1 MAAREGARARG
12 HVQTNI
18 LPFQDEEGEED
29 LAPVGGP
36 RPDVLRSGA
45 GSPYV
50 FADQA
55 GHLLRKA
62 YQRHTA
68 VFQRLSID
76 PQITSVQL
84 YAMCAIAE
92 EGPCSL
98 TTLGRATAVD
108 PATTRGV
115 VERLRERGYVA
126 LDADPDD
133 KRRVKVSLTEKGA
146 ECVQRMIEPAQEVT
160 RETLKGLTVAEQVAL
175 SYLLKK
181 ISDHN

>member
-1 MAAREGARARG
+1 MSRRG
-12 HVQTNI
+12 
-18 LPFQDEEGEED
+18 E
-29 LAPVGGP
+29 
-36 RPDVLRSGA
+36 
-45 GSPYV
+45 PYV
-50 FADQA
+50 FAEQA

-68 VFQRLSID
+68 IFQKLSID

-98 TTLGRATAVD
+98 TMLGRATAVD

-126 LDADPDD
+126 LSADPQD
-133 KRRVKVSLTEKGA
+133 KRRVKVSLTEEGVD
-146 ECVQRMIEPAQEVT
+146 CVRRMIEPAQEVT
-160 RETLKGLTVAEQVAL
+160 SETLKGLTVAEQVAL

-181 ISDHN
+181 ICDPS

>member
-1 MAAREGARARG
+1 MPRG
-12 HVQTNI
+12 EPRVVV
-18 LPFQDEEGEED
+18 PFEAVDD
-29 LAPVGGP
+29 DSPICVGQP
-36 RPDVLRSGA
+36 RPDVLAPDDGE
-45 GSPYV
+45 PYA
-50 FADQA
+50 FSEQA

-68 VFQRLSID
+68 IFQKLSID

-98 TTLGRATAVD
+98 TKLGRATAVD

-115 VERLRERGYVA
+115 VERLRERGYVSLA
-126 LDADPDD
+126 ADPND
-133 KRRVKVSLTEKGA
+133 KRRVQVSLTEEGI
-146 ECVQRMIEPAQEVT
+146 ECVRRMVMPAQEVT
-160 RETLKGLTVAEQVAL
+160 RETLKGLNIAEQVAL

-181 ISDHN
+181 ISDHS

>member
-1 MAAREGARARG
+1 MVARG
-12 HVQTNI
+12 GVGVRRGEQI
-18 LPFQDEEGEED
+18 VVVPFKDTDKVDFSE
-29 LAPVGGP
+29 VSGP
-36 RPDVLRSGA
+36 RPDVLTSDEGR
-45 GSPYV
+45 PYV
-50 FADQA
+50 FAEQA

-68 VFQRLSID
+68 IFQKLSID

-126 LDADPDD
+126 LAADPED
-133 KRRVKVSLTEKGA
+133 KRRVKVSLTEKGV

-160 RETLKGLTVAEQVAL
+160 RETLKGLSVAEQVAL

-181 ISDHN
+181 ISDQN

>member
-1 MAAREGARARG
+1 VPRG
-12 HVQTNI
+12 EPGIVVPFEVI
-18 LPFQDEEGEED
+18 EDDSLPN
-29 LAPVGGP
+29 LGGP
-36 RPDVLRSGA
+36 RPDVLAPEEGE
-45 GSPYV
+45 PYA
-50 FADQA
+50 FSEQA

-68 VFQRLSID
+68 IFQKLSID

-98 TTLGRATAVD
+98 TKLGRATAVD

-126 LDADPDD
+126 LSPDPND
-133 KRRVKVSLTEKGA
+133 KRRVQVSLTEEGA
-146 ECVQRMIEPAQEVT
+146 ECVRRMVMPAQEVT
-160 RETLKGLTVAEQVAL
+160 RETLKGLNIAEQVAL

-181 ISDHN
+181 ISDQN

>member
-1 MAAREGARARG
+1 MVVPLGDIEDDD
-12 HVQTNI
+12 
-18 LPFQDEEGEED
+18 LPEAG
-29 LAPVGGP
+29 VIGP
-36 RPDVLRSGA
+36 RPDILVSSNGE
-45 GSPYV
+45 PYV
-50 FADQA
+50 FAEQA

-68 VFQRLSID
+68 IFQQLSID

-98 TTLGRATAVD
+98 TKLGRATAVD

-126 LDADPDD
+126 LSADPQD
-133 KRRVKVSLTEKGA
+133 KRRVKVSLTDEGA
-146 ECVQRMIEPAQEVT
+146 ECVQRMIEPAQEIT
-160 RETLKGLTVAEQVAL
+160 RQTLNGLTVAEQVAL

-181 ISDHN
+181 ICERS